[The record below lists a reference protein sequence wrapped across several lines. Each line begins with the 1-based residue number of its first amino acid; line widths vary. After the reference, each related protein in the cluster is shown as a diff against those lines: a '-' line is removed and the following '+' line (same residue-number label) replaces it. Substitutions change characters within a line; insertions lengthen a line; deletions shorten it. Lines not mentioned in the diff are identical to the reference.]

1 MPVKK
6 DLNVNS
12 GCQIQ
17 SPSPLYVTSLARGM
31 FILEYFRDGTYL
43 LGITE
48 IARITG
54 FEKNLVQRLTNTL
67 HQTGYLGKDTVQRK
81 YYLTPKIL
89 QHCYNYLRTRKL
101 FALAMPA
108 LIDLRDSLDKSV
120 NLCVLNDTQLIYVI
134 RLWTRYYHEYSLFGE
149 NIPAYCSAGGRMLL
163 SKLSEEEAI
172 DVIERSQC
180 SKITRSTIT
189 DKKEICSI
197 VAGVREEGYCWQVS
211 EFIENEIGV
220 AVSVMDST
228 GTSATIIV
236 SGLLKKVNPESC
248 QEFIDDVLPQLQ
260 STARSVSRLAGM

>member
-1 MPVKK
+1 MSVKK
-6 DLNVNS
+6 ESVVNNDF
-12 GCQIQ
+12 QIQ
-17 SPSPLYVTSLARGM
+17 PPSSLYVTSLARGM
-31 FILEYFRDGTYL
+31 AILECFRDGTHL

-67 HQTGYLGKDTVQRK
+67 HQTGYLGKDVAYRK

-108 LIDLRDSLDKSV
+108 LIDLRDSLNKSV

-163 SKLSEEEAI
+163 SKMPEEEAFDI
-172 DVIERSQC
+172 IERSQC

-197 VAGVREEGYCWQVS
+197 VAGLREEDYCWQVS
-211 EFIENEIGV
+211 EFIENEIGI
-220 AVSVMDST
+220 AVPVVDSM

-236 SGLLKKVNPESC
+236 SGLLKKVNPTSC
-248 QEFIDDVLPQLQ
+248 QEFIDEVLPQLQ
-260 STARSVSRLAGM
+260 STARSISRLAGM